1 MPRRLLLLLPAL
13 AVAAAGGWYLS
24 RPAPL
29 DDTQQIRALFE
40 EATRAAEE
48 RRAGDVV
55 ACLAEDFRGRGG
67 GGEGLGGAGVDK
79 QEARRTVAALTL
91 RGAWVAVKLAG
102 AEVQVEG
109 DSATARVVVVLSRG
123 GAGKGLADLLPSE
136 ASAVRFDCRL
146 ARRPEGWRVVEAG
159 WVEIPLSE
167 ALAGEAPPR

>member
-13 AVAAAGGWYLS
+13 AVALAGWWLLT

-29 DDTQQIRALFE
+29 DDAQQIRALFE

-55 ACLAEDFRGRGG
+55 AALAEDFRGRG
-67 GGEGLGGAGVDK
+67 EGAQGVDK
-79 QEARRTVAALTL
+79 QEARRVVAGLTL

-102 AEVQVEG
+102 AEVQVAG
-109 DSATARVVVVLSRG
+109 DSATAQVAVVLSRG

-136 ASAVRFDCRL
+136 ASAARFDCRL
-146 ARRPEGWRVVEAG
+146 ARRPEGWRVLEAS
-159 WVEIPLSE
+159 WEEIPLAE
-167 ALAGEAPPR
+167 ALAGGPPR

>member
-1 MPRRLLLLLPAL
+1 MTRRLLLLLPAL

-29 DDTQQIRALFE
+29 DDAQQIRALFE

-67 GGEGLGGAGVDK
+67 GGEGLGGGIDK

-102 AEVQVEG
+102 AEVQVDG
-109 DSATARVVVVLSRG
+109 DAATARVVVVLSRS
-123 GAGKGLADLLPSE
+123 GAGKGLVDLLPTE

-159 WVEIPLSE
+159 WVQIPLAE
-167 ALAGEAPPR
+167 ALAGEAPAR

>member
-13 AVAAAGGWYLS
+13 AAAAAGWWYLS

-29 DDTQQIRALFE
+29 DDAQQIRALFE

-67 GGEGLGGAGVDK
+67 EGLGGAEVDK

-102 AEVQVEG
+102 VEVQVEG

-123 GAGKGLADLLPSE
+123 GAGKGLADLLPAE

-159 WVEIPLSE
+159 WVEIPLAE